1 MLLLPI
7 GGYWSIGARVCCTI
21 QFKSHVKGVKVSM
34 WFIQFVLLWYEQ
46 LTHLM
51 KKCDVFKRRQKSE
64 NHTALNANICL
75 WTCKSQI
82 CFLSTWTIGFLFYN
96 NKGLCFHRNFQ
107 VLAALDSLMEL
118 RLWDFFRDLENDLI
132 LSWWED
138 FWNYGEQTESI
149 TEQNSVVFLLITWFL
164 IDFHVK

>member
-1 MLLLPI
+1 ML
-7 GGYWSIGARVCCTI
+7 
-21 QFKSHVKGVKVSM
+21 
-34 WFIQFVLLWYEQ
+34 
-46 LTHLM
+46 
-51 KKCDVFKRRQKSE
+51 
-64 NHTALNANICL
+64 ICL

-82 CFLSTWTIGFLFYN
+82 YFLSKWTTGFLFYN

-118 RLWDFFRDLENDLI
+118 QLWDFFRDSENDLI

-149 TEQNSVVFLLITWFL
+149 TEQKSVVFLLITWFL

>member
-1 MLLLPI
+1 ML
-7 GGYWSIGARVCCTI
+7 
-21 QFKSHVKGVKVSM
+21 
-34 WFIQFVLLWYEQ
+34 
-46 LTHLM
+46 
-51 KKCDVFKRRQKSE
+51 
-64 NHTALNANICL
+64 ICL

-82 CFLSTWTIGFLFYN
+82 CFLSKWTIGFLFYN

-107 VLAALDSLMEL
+107 VLAALDSLMEF
-118 RLWDFFRDLENDLI
+118 RLWDFFRDSENDLI

-164 IDFHVK
+164 IDFHFKSIVRALSIGCCGSPFILPYHQTHGGSYFFFTSVCIGIEIFINISD

>member
-1 MLLLPI
+1 MDIDLLVPECVAL
-7 GGYWSIGARVCCTI
+7 YNLNHMWKVLKSACT
-21 QFKSHVKGVKVSM
+21 
-34 WFIQFVLLWYEQ
+34 WYIQFVLHVLWYEQ

-51 KKCDVFKRRQKSE
+51 KKCDVFKKRQKSE
-64 NHTALNANICL
+64 NHTALMLICL

-118 RLWDFFRDLENDLI
+118 RLWDFFRDSENDLI
-132 LSWWED
+132 CPDERTSEI
-138 FWNYGEQTESI
+138 TESR
-149 TEQNSVVFLLITWFL
+149 QNPSQNRIL
-164 IDFHVK
+164 

>member
-1 MLLLPI
+1 MWKVLK
-7 GGYWSIGARVCCTI
+7 SACT
-21 QFKSHVKGVKVSM
+21 
-34 WFIQFVLLWYEQ
+34 WYIQFVLHVLWYEQ

-51 KKCDVFKRRQKSE
+51 KKCDVFKKRQKSE
-64 NHTALNANICL
+64 NHTALMLICL

-82 CFLSTWTIGFLFYN
+82 CFLSKWTIGFLFYN
-96 NKGLCFHRNFQ
+96 NKGLCFHRNLQ

-118 RLWDFFRDLENDLI
+118 QLWDFFRDSENDLI
-132 LSWWED
+132 WSWWED